1 MRILPVAALCAI
13 ALAAFAEDPSPK
25 KLKTDSPVRQKRIK
39 EFLSEDPAK
48 RKEALVEAGKWERA
62 PWSEA
67 VKKDLELIH
76 KWAPVR
82 VAPKDG
88 KGLPVL
94 RGQEKFKQGTVEREY
109 AWVLPPKYD
118 PAKPTPLWIYLHGSN
133 GPAGT
138 EPWSTWASSKG
149 MICVAPVS
157 PNKSYWHP
165 VDGATDPL
173 DYEESFFFSFMDS
186 WRAKFNVDPDRIYLS
201 GFSAGGFGSWWFSL
215 RYPEFWAAVMP
226 MAGGPPANWGERGP
240 YEQPGK
246 LGYWIWHGDE
256 DKEVPVDLDRKGVE
270 WLKKLGTPVWYHEYK
285 GGDHNSW
292 FGKDQA
298 EIAKVV
304 LGVVEKERR
313 IVWPTR
319 IVWCWDALWYKTFP
333 KTAPLKGAWW
343 LEFGECGDTA
353 RIEAEY
359 AGDNLYKVTTK
370 AVKDFTIRVSPDMV
384 DLSKPVV
391 VQLNGAEVFN
401 GTLEVDF
408 ELMLKRQEKWGD
420 PKRVIT
426 SEVHVVVPAGK

>member
-1 MRILPVAALCAI
+1 MRFRASAILLLFASS
-13 ALAAFAEDPSPK
+13 ALAEDASPK

-48 RKEALVEAGKWERA
+48 RAMALAEVGKWEPV

-67 VKKDLELIH
+67 AKKDLDVIRH
-76 KWAPVR
+76 TVAVR
-82 VAPKDG
+82 AGFKDA
-88 KGLPVL
+88 KGQPVL
-94 RGQEKFKQGTVEREY
+94 KGTDKFKQGTAEREF
-109 AWVLPPKYD
+109 AWVVPKTYD

-157 PNKSYWHP
+157 PNRQYWHP

-173 DYEESFFFSFMDS
+173 EYEESFFFAYMDA
-186 WRAKFNVDPDRIYLS
+186 WRAKFNVDPERIYLS

-215 RYPEFWAAVMP
+215 RYPEYWAAVMP

-256 DKEVPVDLDRKGVE
+256 DKDVPVDLDRKGVE
-270 WLKKLGTPVWYHEYK
+270 WLKKLGTPVWYHEYA

-292 FGKDQA
+292 FGKDKA
-298 EIAKVV
+298 EIEKVV
-304 LGVVEKERR
+304 LEVVEKERR
-313 IVWPTR
+313 ILWPTR
-319 IVWCWDALWYKTFP
+319 VVWCWDAAWYKAFP
-333 KTAPLKGAWW
+333 KTAPLKGGWW
-343 LEFGECGDTA
+343 LEFGECGAAA
-353 RIEAEY
+353 RIEGEY
-359 AGDNLYKVTTK
+359 AGDNLYKVTTRDI
-370 AVKDFTIRVSPDMV
+370 KDFTIRVSPDMA

-391 VQLNGAEVFN
+391 VQVNGQEAFN
-401 GTLEVDF
+401 GVVDVEF
-408 ELMLKRQEKWGD
+408 ELLLKRQEKWSD
-420 PKRVIT
+420 PKRLIT
-426 SEVHVVVPAGK
+426 SEIHVTVPGPK